1 MRKQAAADQIH
12 GLEIP
17 IAGLSLFLPSATIA
31 EIVNLGALT
40 AVPFAPPWLLGVLG
54 WRTVAVPVVSFE
66 ALLGGAVAALRP
78 QSKVVVLYP
87 LRGRADWEFTGILT
101 SAEPRPHMVQ
111 PATTAAASA
120 DELPVTPYLAT
131 GIRLNDRLFGIPD
144 LDRLRQAYYP

>member
-1 MRKQAAADQIH
+1 MRKQANDQIH

-17 IAGLSLFLPSATIA
+17 TAGLSLFLPSATIA
-31 EIVNLGALT
+31 EIVNVSSLI
-40 AVPFAPPWLLGVLG
+40 AVPFAPPWLLGVIG

-66 ALLGGAVAALRP
+66 ALLGGSVPAPRP

-101 SAEPRPHMVQ
+101 SGEPRPHTVQ
-111 PATTAAASA
+111 AATTVAASA

-131 GIRLNDRLFGIPD
+131 GIRLSDRLFGIPD